1 MADFKLEKIDETHAR
16 RIETKEEVTVIDI
29 GQMRQHKSEIKSQ
42 IAAKK
47 QEHENEVARLQLELD
62 QINEVLD
69 KFDKLP

>member
-16 RIETKEEVTVIDI
+16 RIETKEEVAVIDI